1 MTNCRRNDISE
12 YDDISTKDQYR
23 EALAAGCS
31 REQALEYCYENSRD
45 NARTPMQWSDEKGAG
60 FTIGT
65 PWLALNP
72 NYTEINVENQAERP
86 DSVLSYYKKLLAL
99 KKSPEYKDTFTYG
112 RFVPDYEDKE
122 GVFAYHRISG
132 NDTEKA
138 CVRGMEVEDGEK
150 DVSQDILIAANYGTE
165 LCTLKLAGRSGKV
178 LLSNAGKEEKGT
190 REITEAGSITLE
202 SCEAAVI
209 LL

>member
-1 MTNCRRNDISE
+1 
-12 YDDISTKDQYR
+12 
-23 EALAAGCS
+23 
-31 REQALEYCYENSRD
+31 
-45 NARTPMQWSDEKGAG
+45 MQWSDEKGAG
-60 FTIGT
+60 FTAGT

-112 RFVPDYEDKE
+112 RFVPDYEDKD

-132 NDTEKA
+132 KDAGKTDSA
-138 CVRGMEVEDGEK
+138 GET
-150 DVSQDILIAANYGTE
+150 DMAADAEGASQDILIAANYGTE
-165 LCTLKLAGRSGKV
+165 TCTLKLGGQSGRV
-178 LLSNAGKEEKGT
+178 LLSNTGKEEERT
-190 REITEAGSITLE
+190 REVTEAGTITLK

-209 LL
+209 LLR